1 MIGINF
7 KFKLNNHKYLN
18 LFLNKKYQILDITC
32 IILYKDHKLIK
43 TLNNS
48 HNESINVSI
57 NNKNYILKTTNLYG
71 KHPLSNNIINIYISK
86 NIFNNMQD
94 MIYLVTPNY
103 NVFDN

>member
-86 NIFNNMQD
+86 NLNKGILEHT
-94 MIYLVTPNY
+94 I
-103 NVFDN
+103 NVSHT